1 MFIRHS
7 ITPLLQITLKTHI
20 HNYTIVT
27 LLSKNIR
34 MIFAYFFFYETQILN
49 HCNCNKKW
57 HMTRDRGYPM
67 AQYNWL
73 KKSTKITGNL
83 LLETLLRK
91 NLFLFI
97 YLIWQENFQSRLLIL
112 LCLNW
117 DTELLTEPT

>member
-91 NLFLFI
+91 NLFFFI

-117 DTELLTEPT
+117 DIELMAEPT

>member
-27 LLSKNIR
+27 LLSKKIR

-117 DTELLTEPT
+117 DIELMTEPT

>member
-7 ITPLLQITLKTHI
+7 ITPLLQITLKTYI

-91 NLFLFI
+91 NLYFYF

-117 DTELLTEPT
+117 DIELMTEPT

>member
-27 LLSKNIR
+27 LLSKKIR

-91 NLFLFI
+91 NLYFYF

-117 DTELLTEPT
+117 DIELMAEPT

>member
-7 ITPLLQITLKTHI
+7 ITPLLQITLKAHI

-91 NLFLFI
+91 NLYFYF

-117 DTELLTEPT
+117 DTELMTEPT

>member
-91 NLFLFI
+91 NLFFFI

-117 DTELLTEPT
+117 DIELMTEPT

>member
-67 AQYNWL
+67 AQYNRL

-91 NLFLFI
+91 NLYFYF

-117 DTELLTEPT
+117 DIELMTEPT

>member
-67 AQYNWL
+67 AQYNRL

-117 DTELLTEPT
+117 DIELMTEPT

>member
-91 NLFLFI
+91 NLYFYF

-117 DTELLTEPT
+117 DIELMTEPT

>member
-7 ITPLLQITLKTHI
+7 ITPLLQITLKAHI

-67 AQYNWL
+67 AQYNRL

-117 DTELLTEPT
+117 DIELMTEPT

>member
-7 ITPLLQITLKTHI
+7 ITPLLQITLKTYI

-117 DTELLTEPT
+117 DTELMTEPT

>member
-91 NLFLFI
+91 NLYFYF

-117 DTELLTEPT
+117 DIELMAEPT